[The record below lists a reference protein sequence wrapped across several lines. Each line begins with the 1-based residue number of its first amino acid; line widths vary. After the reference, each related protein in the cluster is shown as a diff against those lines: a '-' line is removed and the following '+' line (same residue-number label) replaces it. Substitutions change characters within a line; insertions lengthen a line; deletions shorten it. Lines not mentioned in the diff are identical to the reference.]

1 MNKETRNL
9 IWTLTAVVMYLFSA
23 WLIKNEVAS
32 VIINIVASLILLKQ
46 VMRMFNNGSRKVVI
60 WGYVGVVAF
69 LASILIDL
77 ILLSICHNN

>member
-9 IWTLTAVVMYLFSA
+9 IWTLTAVVMYLFSV

-32 VIINIVASLILLKQ
+32 DIINIMASLILLKQ
-46 VMRMFNNGSRKVVI
+46 VMRMFNNGTRKVVI
-60 WGYVGVVAF
+60 WGYIGVTAF

-77 ILLSICHNN
+77 ILLSIRL